1 MEEGG
6 KEGRIY
12 GEKECREE
20 RRNEGKEEREERR

>member
-20 RRNEGKEEREERR
+20 RRNEGKEEWR